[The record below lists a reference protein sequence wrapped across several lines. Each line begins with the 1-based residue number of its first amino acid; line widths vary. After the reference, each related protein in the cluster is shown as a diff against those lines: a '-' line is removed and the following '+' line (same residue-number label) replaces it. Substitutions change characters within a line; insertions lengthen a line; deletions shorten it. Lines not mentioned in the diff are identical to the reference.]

1 MRSVECSMETA
12 LRSETPLRGC
22 QMLWNVDASVPPVM
36 MPQASS
42 SAACG
47 ESPKGQ
53 LGGRAEVL

>member
-1 MRSVECSMETA
+1 META